1 MPSQEPSVSLQPSDM
16 PSPEFGDVNITVPNR
31 IEYHEDDP
39 FDISSF
45 VDYVDRIPRNDEA
58 VFLEIDLTDAPE
70 GTVIRLNGTVIDQN
84 DPINVDGVWLK
95 IPVDANLTTLT
106 VENYR
111 YYSGTYNISV
121 RGTLR
126 ENGVAVSNST
136 EEIVIVDV
144 IPKAD
149 CIGRSNRVRVP
160 EDAGNITWGY
170 SFFDDGFRAEDF
182 AQEVDLGNNPLSE
195 RFIEIQ
201 ITIPAPS
208 LNTTPPFEIT
218 VEDDRFRSVPS
229 DPTSTTPGI
238 GNATISLEESTSG
251 SKVYTIRSA
260 LLPNGT
266 SSTEPD
272 VLSLTDEELIQLETD
287 ILDTARELVISI
299 SPEHTDANPSI
310 AVAAATVDVNR
321 FVRDGA
327 GVADISTQCNRNDLL
342 IVDAVADQPS
352 IDIIEPNLPA
362 VLEDT
367 DNIPLCF
374 QVSPSADNTTIDN
387 SEVLSVQISIPT
399 VPSGFPIPIGTI
411 EFIGTPPDG
420 VTFDTTQKGIVLIEA
435 DPVGSDPESR
445 AALLNSVLC
454 NASFVFN
461 PRFGYGGNDDLTV
474 NVIATER
481 NGGDQASAQ
490 GIITLNVTKVADV
503 ANVTVKGNAIGL
515 EDTNISVEIEA
526 TLNDPDGSENFVLLV
541 NQTSVPNGAKIFG
554 AGGQEILPMNGVYT
568 LQPEDVLAFVLQPPL
583 DFSTALLDED
593 IVLDTT
599 TIVTDGTDTTQID
612 LQINIRVRGVADKPP
627 TRSILVEGLEDE
639 IYDLGTP
646 LQSQLAN
653 VLVDTDGSEVLSFR
667 LKGLPKG
674 LLPTSNVTDD
684 GAILY
689 LGEAWQIREDA
700 LPGLKIPPRSNYAG
714 EDPYPGL
721 QIFAVTQE
729 VDGNQAIS
737 DPWEIEFDILP
748 VVDGASSWLPGDT
761 VEEGDNDND
770 SIQKGVSLEAIDAF
784 NFIDGVDIRENVA
797 ETALTVEYDLSN
809 LIDDAKIGVQ
819 LNKLLNQT
827 NAGIQELVDNYLFGD
842 FVSFNATT
850 GILVA
855 TRAQIAAGLRLGA
868 ALFFQSNVGFSIPV
882 TIFIQDRAVINGVN
896 VTDFANYTGS
906 FDVILEGSADP
917 PTVFA
922 DNASGLSLTPIPVN
936 LGGASTDNDIELG
949 RNASETLYFIVTEL
963 NSTNM
968 PFEYTFINSNTS
980 EILGN
985 DRGGA
990 WFLSAEDVQNNLAI
1004 LTPQNYNGTL
1014 EFSLTAVVT
1023 ENDGDTTF
1031 NTTGPFFVEF
1041 LANPDNSTASDETPG
1056 VPTLELGLIIDGEN
1070 IGGEDGVVILSLNA
1084 TEAGGPGADPTNP
1097 VVTVT
1102 ITDIPDD
1109 FRIEG
1114 NVIFNPLTGEYSASA
1129 EDITAGNVR
1138 ILPPQD
1144 FGGTFTLTVEAVAT
1158 SKLSTTSGTQ
1168 TLTGFVD
1175 PSAIG
1180 DGVAITAGPSSGF
1193 EDTNVPFSVS
1203 FGFNDADQSERI
1215 VTGLYNS
1222 TGGVAGAWWYIRWDY
1237 TFATFVFPYT
1247 FVLPGDSDE
1256 IIFGTNLTGY
1266 YRIPISDTDLVMQL
1280 LQNWHGT
1287 ITGDIRVPVI
1297 ENTTF
1302 AELGADLTD
1311 DFILSSRTFTIDIA
1325 AVVDEAILTVPN
1337 FTVTADQDTTFL
1349 IPDLSAIL
1357 FDNVTENGAEVL
1369 SAVIRNVPDD
1379 TLFSAGVNQ
1388 GFGTWVIPVND
1399 LSSLQITPPPYYAGL
1414 MNLTLVGITYESSN
1428 FDETE
1433 VGEPFLI
1440 ELAPVADNFLILA
1453 KDVEFDPAA
1462 NIAGPAL
1469 ADPSLRMLDQTGTNP
1484 GEIPPEY
1491 VEFTY
1496 TDIPAG
1502 YRFVPLSGGRL
1513 IESIGGATFIGTPA
1527 QANSLTL
1534 VTGPGTIADTNFIT
1548 LSAVSVDGNSTSAP
1562 VVDNFRVRSFS
1573 ADTTSRSV
1581 TTPNATSG
1589 EFEGGPGNDI
1599 IESGAGDDVLLGGDG
1614 NDLLI
1619 GGAGGDTMTGGP
1631 GVDIFKWKA
1640 PGDLGNST
1648 DRITDFTLVD
1658 DILSVS
1664 EVLASIP
1671 LDYDPQFFDIT
1682 QFLTLVDDGT
1692 NSTILVPG
1700 LAIPN
1705 ELVVL
1710 EGVTGV
1716 TIQEL
1721 FDNGNILL

>member
-1 MPSQEPSVSLQPSDM
+1 M

-218 VEDDRFRSVPS
+218 VEDDRFSRRSTI
-229 DPTSTTPGI
+229 DRYHRTQST
-238 GNATISLEESTSG
+238 
-251 SKVYTIRSA
+251 R
-260 LLPNGT
+260 
-266 SSTEPD
+266 
-272 VLSLTDEELIQLETD
+272 
-287 ILDTARELVISI
+287 
-299 SPEHTDANPSI
+299 
-310 AVAAATVDVNR
+310 
-321 FVRDGA
+321 
-327 GVADISTQCNRNDLL
+327 C
-342 IVDAVADQPS
+342 
-352 IDIIEPNLPA
+352 
-362 VLEDT
+362 
-367 DNIPLCF
+367 
-374 QVSPSADNTTIDN
+374 VSPSADNTTIDN

-515 EDTNISVEIEA
+515 EDVSTWAGNGRAGRSLFSNTNISVEIEA

-667 LKGLPKG
+667 LEGLPVG

-689 LGEAWQIREDA
+689 LGGAWQIREDA
-700 LPGLKIPPRSNYAG
+700 LPGLKIPPLSNYAG

-949 RNASETLYFIVTEL
+949 RNASETL
-963 NSTNM
+963 
-968 PFEYTFINSNTS
+968 
-980 EILGN
+980 
-985 DRGGA
+985 
-990 WFLSAEDVQNNLAI
+990 FLSAEDVQNNLAI

-1311 DFILSSRTFTIDIA
+1311 DFILSSRILDSLLCCCQRTFTIDIA